1 MYIGDAIGVKY
12 RENILIKKRSILCTI
27 VATKSR
33 YASQK
38 SKLTADEIK
47 IGSET
52 ETETETD
59 TFSRNSDCCLTWF
72 GLGPGFYI
80 AYRLGLV

>member
-1 MYIGDAIGVKY
+1 MNELWSKSKELYYLRGKY
-12 RENILIKKRSILCTI
+12 RKNILIKKRSILCTI
-27 VATKSR
+27 GATKSR

-38 SKLTADEIK
+38 SKLTADQIK

-59 TFSRNSDCCLTWF
+59 TFSRNSNCCFNLVWF
-72 GLGPGFYI
+72 EP
-80 AYRLGLV
+80 